1 MKRIGEK
8 ISEKVDCLGI
18 RKTGKVHPAGRF
30 YTVEFEFLGGRFR
43 ESFME
48 VKYER

>member
-8 ISEKVDCLGI
+8 ISEKVDY
-18 RKTGKVHPAGRF
+18 VHPAGRF